1 MWEIDEDGH
10 DLRKIWVPHITM
22 HIWTLAGLFVQ
33 MAQYNWIGD
42 SLLKSSEDEKDR
54 LLVYFIWVWFVPD
67 MNISLQNLNRG
78 ESWMLKIQHA

>member
-1 MWEIDEDGH
+1 
-10 DLRKIWVPHITM
+10 M

-33 MAQYNWIGD
+33 MARYNWIGD

-67 MNISLQNLNRG
+67 MNISLQNLYRG